1 MKQEFK
7 WTISIELDVE
17 EDEVGTNDPER
28 LYDSARYA
36 FERAQDRFF
45 DELAFNDDIRNFEV
59 LKNELE

>member
-7 WTISIELDVE
+7 WILTIELEVS

-28 LYDSARYA
+28 LYEEAVYA

-45 DELAFNDDIRNFEV
+45 DTLNSSDNIESWEV
-59 LKNELE
+59 LGEELK